1 MQTSQLLQ
9 LDTLRIT
16 EQYDKADE
24 SLFQTVISVISDSHH
39 VLHHLLP
46 AIKSQQY
53 KLRPRTLIFRPVHKS
68 SF

>member
-24 SLFQTVISVISDSHH
+24 SLFQTVISDSHH

-53 KLRPRTLIFRPVHKS
+53 KLRPRTLIFAPMHKS